1 MGTLPLPTRQGAP
14 AVQDPVASSIN
25 PASDAALAGLPGG
38 VPAATHV
45 CTAWS
50 RAPGP
55 RKVQQ
60 GAAAEAP
67 VLTVHSPAPALAHGL
82 AVPRLHARP
91 RPQRQRR
98 AAPGLPAP
106 GEERGG
112 RTDSWAGRRRGDV
125 WRGSIPEHRGARC
138 AQPEMGG
145 RWGAGDCSRGRGRA
159 PPWASPP
166 VQVASRRPPAAL
178 PRRARLPLAQ
188 DSPPPPRPVR
198 PSGGGV
204 FNSAAFCSPKWPSR
218 NLRPPNLKPRK
229 IDGFSFFT
237 KGLPVVTAQRPRG
250 KRSPRHRRQRGQ
262 VRCRRSRDGGNA
274 WQCRGS
280 TRHCETPH
288 GPRSRRPRR
297 VLRALYSHVIGG
309 SGGRTPAAGPRAG
322 SCGRAPSG
330 VRALRDR
337 RPGGGVP
344 ERPQLGRSPGR
355 GGGRVSLS
363 SMFLSALLIFPQR
376 VRVAVLLSLL
386 LF

>member
-67 VLTVHSPAPALAHGL
+67 VLAVHSPAPALARGL

-91 RPQRQRR
+91 RPQHQRR

-159 PPWASPP
+159 PTWAGPP

-250 KRSPRHRRQRGQ
+250 KRSPRHRRQRGR
-262 VRCRRSRDGGNA
+262 VRCRRSRDSGNA
-274 WQCRGS
+274 RQCRGS

-288 GPRSRRPRR
+288 GPG
-297 VLRALYSHVIGG
+297 AD
-309 SGGRTPAAGPRAG
+309 GRGAYLGHFIRTL
-322 SCGRAPSG
+322 SG
-330 VRALRDR
+330 VPGGEPLLRD
-337 RPGGGVP
+337 P
-344 ERPQLGRSPGR
+344 
-355 GGGRVSLS
+355 
-363 SMFLSALLIFPQR
+363 
-376 VRVAVLLSLL
+376 VRVAADACVRSGTDVQEAGSPSGRSWGGLRGEAEAEAPFLRCSYLHC
-386 LF
+386 

>member
-1 MGTLPLPTRQGAP
+1 MGR
-14 AVQDPVASSIN
+14 
-25 PASDAALAGLPGG
+25 PG
-38 VPAATHV
+38 
-45 CTAWS
+45 
-50 RAPGP
+50 
-55 RKVQQ
+55 
-60 GAAAEAP
+60 
-67 VLTVHSPAPALAHGL
+67 
-82 AVPRLHARP
+82 
-91 RPQRQRR
+91 
-98 AAPGLPAP
+98 
-106 GEERGG
+106 
-112 RTDSWAGRRRGDV
+112 
-125 WRGSIPEHRGARC
+125 
-138 AQPEMGG
+138 
-145 RWGAGDCSRGRGRA
+145 
-159 PPWASPP
+159 PP
-166 VQVASRRPPAAL
+166 VQVASRRPPAVL

-250 KRSPRHRRQRGQ
+250 KRSPRHRRQRGR
-262 VRCRRSRDGGNA
+262 VRCRRSRDSGNA

-309 SGGRTPAAGPRAG
+309 SGGRTPAARPCAG
-322 SCGRAPSG
+322 SCGR

-363 SMFLSALLIFPQR
+363 SMFFSALLIFPQR

>member
-67 VLTVHSPAPALAHGL
+67 VLAVHSPAPALARGL

-91 RPQRQRR
+91 HPRRQPR

-145 RWGAGDCSRGRGRA
+145 RWGAGEPATVVGPRTSAHVGR
-159 PPWASPP
+159 
-166 VQVASRRPPAAL
+166 PA
-178 PRRARLPLAQ
+178 R
-188 DSPPPPRPVR
+188 
-198 PSGGGV
+198 SGG
-204 FNSAAFCSPKWPSR
+204 FAASS
-218 NLRPPNLKPRK
+218 
-229 IDGFSFFT
+229 
-237 KGLPVVTAQRPRG
+237 
-250 KRSPRHRRQRGQ
+250 
-262 VRCRRSRDGGNA
+262 
-274 WQCRGS
+274 
-280 TRHCETPH
+280 
-288 GPRSRRPRR
+288 
-297 VLRALYSHVIGG
+297 GG
-309 SGGRTPAAGPRAG
+309 SSQAGKTPPCPGQPP
-322 SCGRAPSG
+322 SAPSCQ
-330 VRALRDR
+330 AIR
-337 RPGGGVP
+337 R
-344 ERPQLGRSPGR
+344 R
-355 GGGRVSLS
+355 G
-363 SMFLSALLIFPQR
+363 FQ
-376 VRVAVLLSLL
+376 
-386 LF
+386 